1 MQKGERLALCSPV
14 MGGTSREGSS
24 CPAMVLSELPWKR
37 PVRQVNPCLL
47 HVTVTFLTML

>member
-1 MQKGERLALCSPV
+1 MQKGECLALCSPV

-47 HVTVTFLTML
+47 HVTVTFLTMS